1 MGTSDV
7 KVMSLQR
14 DGECV
19 CGAFVPRGT
28 KAGWHRTLRM
38 VICASCLGLVDE
50 PVPVDIGVPGGSL
63 DREYARRMAARE
75 QSVRARHPHIGGLVL
90 RLRPPPSSTLAFAI
104 GAAGEREAAETLART
119 VGDSALFLYN
129 RRVGPGARGDIDI
142 IAVAAAG
149 VFVIDPKKYA
159 GRKVRATRARDCFVV
174 DGRRRPAL
182 APSMRRHLG
191 AVVQAVREGPLST
204 ASVSAAYCFI
214 GADLPFRRLVVDGV
228 PALGLRGTS
237 ELLRQPGPLDARQR
251 AMLHAD
257 LGRRFPV
264 A

>member
-1 MGTSDV
+1 
-7 KVMSLQR
+7 
-14 DGECV
+14 
-19 CGAFVPRGT
+19 
-28 KAGWHRTLRM
+28 
-38 VICASCLGLVDE
+38 VICAGCLGLVDA
-50 PVPVDIGVPGGSL
+50 PAPIDIGVPGGSL
-63 DREYARRMAARE
+63 DREYARRMTARE

-90 RLRPPPSSTLAFAI
+90 KLRPPPSSTIAFAI
-104 GAAGEREAAETLART
+104 GAAGEREAAETLTRA

-129 RRVGPGARGDIDI
+129 RRVGPGKVMGDIDI

-182 APSMRRHLG
+182 APSMRKHLG

-204 ASVSAAYCFI
+204 ASVWAAYCFI

-251 AMLHAD
+251 AILHAD
-257 LGRRFPV
+257 LGRRFPP